1 MSNKIALTRDEQ
13 YLVTLYR
20 LAKEKGDEFI
30 EVDRY
35 VVGQTL
41 GQNNRSVDNIVQL
54 LVQTNFIK
62 KRANS
67 IYLTNHGLN
76 LLQSLLENL

>member
-1 MSNKIALTRDEQ
+1 MSKSSLTRDEQ

-20 LAKEKGDEFI
+20 LANAKGDDFAEI
-30 EVDRY
+30 DRY

-62 KRANS
+62 KSENN
-67 IYLTNHGLN
+67 IYLTPHGLS
-76 LLQSLLENL
+76 LVQSLLGN